1 MERRRAELKTA
12 KRSGR
17 QTTRSQQNET
27 AAA

>member
-1 MERRRAELKTA
+1 MELRPAELKTV

-27 AAA
+27 VAA